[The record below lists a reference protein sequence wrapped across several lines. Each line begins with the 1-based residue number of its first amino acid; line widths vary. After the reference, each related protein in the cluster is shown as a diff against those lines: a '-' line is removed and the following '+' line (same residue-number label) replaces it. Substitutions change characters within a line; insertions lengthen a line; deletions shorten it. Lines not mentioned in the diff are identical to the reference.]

1 MFRRHL
7 KICRRF
13 RTRNNLNFPDDCVV
27 LLILLLL
34 VFLQVELARRGES
47 GLVKLAVPIIPM
59 LDDYEFSSKESM
71 TRDEGERAEFMQL
84 IWKAIGGSGSG

>member
-1 MFRRHL
+1 
-7 KICRRF
+7 
-13 RTRNNLNFPDDCVV
+13 
-27 LLILLLL
+27 
-34 VFLQVELARRGES
+34 VELAKKGES